1 MNKKLKSFL
10 VFILIFSIVINI
22 NTNVVMA
29 DKNSKNKSPNIQAGC
44 AIALDSKSKV
54 VLYEKNAYQL
64 VPMAST
70 TKIMTALVA
79 IKYGNLDRKIEISKR
94 SAGVRGST
102 VGYKKGEN
110 IKLKELLYGLML
122 RSGNDAAIAIAE
134 GVSGNV
140 EEFVKLMN
148 EYASEIGVL
157 NTHFETP
164 HGLDKDEHYST
175 AYDLSVVTSKAREN
189 ELFTKIVNSKDVDG
203 KENDFT
209 RSYHNI
215 NKILWEI
222 PYANGVKTGYTGKA
236 GKCLVT
242 SVNIN
247 GNEVIIVVLN
257 CPGRWKETK
266 KISEYVNNNYEF
278 KKMFSKDDT
287 AVDINLNK
295 KKLRLKYGEDII
307 IPVNPECKYTTKIIK
322 PEKIGCTIK
331 KGDKVGKL
339 CIYKDGKKIY
349 STSLKAGNTFR
360 IHRFHFLN
368 KFNF

>member
-1 MNKKLKSFL
+1 MNKKLRRLL
-10 VFILIFSIVINI
+10 VFILVFFMVTNI

-29 DKNSKNKSPNIQAGC
+29 GRDSKNKPPNIQAGC

-70 TKIMTALVA
+70 TKIMTVLVA

-110 IKLKELLYGLML
+110 IKLRELLYGLML

-134 GVSGNV
+134 GVSGSV

-164 HGLDKDEHYST
+164 HGLDKEEHYTT
-175 AYDLSVVTSKAREN
+175 AYDLAVITSKAKEN
-189 ELFTKIVNSKDVDG
+189 ELFTKIVSSKEVDG
-203 KENDFT
+203 KENEFT
-209 RSYHNI
+209 RSYRNI
-215 NKILWEI
+215 NKILWQI

-242 SVNIN
+242 SVNIK
-247 GNEVIIVVLN
+247 GNDVIMIVLN
-257 CPGRWKETK
+257 CPGRWKETQ
-266 KISEYVNNNYEF
+266 KIFEYVNNNYEF

-287 AVDINLNK
+287 ALNINLNK
-295 KKLRLKYGEDII
+295 KELKLKYSQDII
-307 IPVNPECKYTTKIIK
+307 IPINPKCKYTSKIIK
-322 PEKIGCTIK
+322 PEKIKHNIK
-331 KGDKVGKL
+331 KGDEVGKL

-349 STSLKAGNTFR
+349 STSLKAANTIK
-360 IHRFHFLN
+360 IHRFIFF
-368 KFNF
+368 K